1 MSLVAILCFVL
12 VISLT
17 LVITAIAARR
27 THSAEDFYIAGGRIS
42 GTQNGLAITGDFVS
56 GATLLGTTALVFGI
70 GLDAGIYVGASM
82 VAFAVFV
89 FFMTDK
95 LRALGKYTFTD
106 VLAVQLDEVP
116 MRALGS
122 VTALVSALML
132 SLIHI

>member
-1 MSLVAILCFVL
+1 
-12 VISLT
+12 
-17 LVITAIAARR
+17 
-27 THSAEDFYIAGGRIS
+27 
-42 GTQNGLAITGDFVS
+42 
-56 GATLLGTTALVFGI
+56 
-70 GLDAGIYVGASM
+70 M

-122 VTALVSALML
+122 VTALVSALMYLMVQIVGAGALIQVLFAIDSAGLLFL
-132 SLIHI
+132 SAC

>member
-56 GATLLGTTALVFGI
+56 GATLLGTTALVLA
-70 GLDAGIYVGASM
+70 LDWMPESM
-82 VAFAVFV
+82 WGHQWLPLPCL
-89 FFMTDK
+89 FF
-95 LRALGKYTFTD
+95 
-106 VLAVQLDEVP
+106 
-116 MRALGS
+116 S
-122 VTALVSALML
+122 
-132 SLIHI
+132 